1 MDELD
6 QVRAERIAELEKR
19 RPRGGVSAATAAL
32 CIAATL
38 VLFKMEW
45 GDVAY
50 YLSPPEPITL
60 GAEGDYHL
68 ERLRSNRY
76 VQVHGTPT
84 LRGAYGVEHGTTFV
98 VLGLKS
104 TPLLVRRPALPTEQ
118 WAEAGGGR
126 AASAPPQPDQR
137 PFAVRG
143 RLLAAEDGSR
153 FRDAFEK
160 ASGFRELE
168 PDHGRYWIILESQRP
183 REDAGALAIAGLLAA
198 FGLLNVFLLARSL
211 KLRISE
217 P

>member
-1 MDELD
+1 MDELEK
-6 QVRAERIAELEKR
+6 VRAERIAELETR
-19 RPRGGVSAATAAL
+19 RPRVGVNAATALL

-38 VLFKMEW
+38 VLLEMEW
-45 GDVAY
+45 SDVAY

-60 GAEGDYHL
+60 GAECDYHL
-68 ERLRSNRY
+68 DRLRSNRY

-98 VLGLKS
+98 VLGLKQ

-118 WAEAGGGR
+118 WAG

-143 RLLAAEDGSR
+143 RLLAAEDASR
-153 FRDAFEK
+153 FRDAFDK
-160 ASGFRELE
+160 ASGFRELQ
-168 PDHGRYWIILESQRP
+168 PDHGRYWLILESQRP
-183 REDAGALAIAGLLAA
+183 REDAGALGVAGLLAA

-211 KLRISE
+211 RLRASRR
-217 P
+217 